1 MNAPEYPGHADFL
14 GHRGS
19 ALSMS
24 FVGIVCRSRGVG
36 RISRNKSIN
45 LQNIVLTF
53 RDDFL

>member
-19 ALSMS
+19 ALSTS